1 MAVITQTQSL
11 KFHQILAIIFTTFF
25 TTISSGVLAQS
36 CTGGTFQNVSN
47 SSTTPLGDTANGQ
60 CLANSGTITPP
71 IGDMGFSLSYSGT
84 SVLNTGTVILSGEAT
99 NAVYSWGGN
108 GSVNSIVNSGLITSN
123 SGSYNTIAIWLVN
136 GTGTVSSIENSGTIR
151 MSNSGQSQAIFIYSN
166 NTVQNLTNS
175 GSISVA
181 GAYGAIANNGNITTL
196 NNTGSIVSTGNAYGI
211 VNNGSIETI
220 NNTGSI
226 SVLTAG
232 YYGIQNNSGGTIGAL
247 NNSQGATS
255 SAGALTYTGVLPS
268 SYNVII
274 NSALSYGQLSGA
286 TVSGSTTFGIYSGG
300 VSGVSAS
307 TLTKGTYAS
316 VLTGITSSNL
326 TGTTSGNYNGFTW
339 SLNNSSGSIW
349 DLVVTGASTVDTQQ
363 SLVNTASAL
372 RNAYALQNT
381 VLVNGFSYDCP
392 VFDKNGICLSTGG
405 RYSTTNA
412 NSVSNTSALLI
423 GAYRLSKQIR
433 LGAYVDQNLSSSGN
447 TVNLN
452 NSKPMIG
459 LFGIWN
465 EREDGIGAE
474 VKVSAG
480 FGKKGTTITRQVV
493 GTSEG
498 GSGSSILNTTG
509 AQITAKYNMAAMDK
523 TIVSPYVGI
532 RYTQNRMNSYAE
544 AANSNVTA
552 PLTYTALNTDATTAI
567 AGVGVKYQ
575 LDSKMTLLAS
585 AGVES
590 DLSNNHGTYSATG
603 ITGLTPINFNANP
616 VKVRASAVLGAY
628 YDVEKNQRFA
638 ITGIYRQEAY
648 RSVNTTAVFATYM
661 VGL

>member
-1 MAVITQTQSL
+1 MHQNWARIVSKSNYIQVLSIELLTLGHSYMTKTTQTHLFLCLIAVISISFATNGFAQTCTANQSIVNASGS
-11 KFHQILAIIFTTFF
+11 FCINYSNSAANVSVTNDG
-25 TTISSGVLAQS
+25 TISQSGFFSNGNAAVRN
-36 CTGGTFQNVSN
+36 TGSN
-47 SSTTPLGDTANGQ
+47 FSLN
-60 CLANSGTITPP
+60 NSGLISGAFYG
-71 IGDMGFSLSYSGT
+71 IYSMGT
-84 SVLNTGTVILSGEAT
+84 VASVLNTGSITSTQAGYGVTIVTGGVTSLT
-99 NAVYSWGGN
+99 NA
-108 GSVNSIVNSGLITSN
+108 
-123 SGSYNTIAIWLVN
+123 
-136 GTGTVSSIENSGTIR
+136 GTITGV
-151 MSNSGQSQAIFIYSN
+151 SIF
-166 NTVQNLTNS
+166 T
-175 GSISVA
+175 GFD
-181 GAYGAIANNGNITTL
+181 AYLTTL
-196 NNTGSIVSTGNAYGI
+196 NNLQGGNA
-211 VNNGSIETI
+211 
-220 NNTGSI
+220 
-226 SVLTAG
+226 
-232 YYGIQNNSGGTIGAL
+232 
-247 NNSQGATS
+247 S
-255 SAGALTYTGVLPS
+255 SAATTALRYSETLPTN
-268 SYNVII
+268 YNII
-274 NSALSYGQLSGA
+274 IRSPTNYGQLAVSIPAGA
-286 TVSGSTTFGIYSGG
+286 TTFGIYSGG
-300 VSGVSAS
+300 VSGVPAS
-307 TLTKGTYAS
+307 TLAKGTYAS

-326 TGTTSGNYNGFTW
+326 IGATTGNYNGFTW
-339 SLNNSSGSIW
+339 ALNNSSGSTW

-363 SLVNTASAL
+363 SLVNTAPAL

-412 NSVSNTSALLI
+412 NSVSTTSALLI

-480 FGKKGTTITRQVV
+480 YGTKDTTITRQSV
-493 GTSEG
+493 GTSEAGSG
-498 GSGSSILNTTG
+498 GSTLKTTG

-532 RYTQNRMNSYAE
+532 RNTQNRMNSYAE
-544 AANSNVTA
+544 ATNSNVTA

-603 ITGLTPINFNANP
+603 ITGLTAISFNANP
-616 VKVRASAVLGAY
+616 AKTRAIFSAGAH
-628 YDVEKNQRFA
+628 YDIDKHQR
-638 ITGIYRQEAY
+638 ISLTGIYREEAY
-648 RSVNTTAVFATYM
+648 RLVNTTAVLATYS